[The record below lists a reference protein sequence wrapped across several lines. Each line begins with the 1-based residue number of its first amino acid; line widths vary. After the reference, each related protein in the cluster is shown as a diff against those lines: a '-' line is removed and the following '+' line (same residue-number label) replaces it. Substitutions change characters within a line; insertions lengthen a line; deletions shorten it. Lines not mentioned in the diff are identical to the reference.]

1 MNVSDDELEQ
11 RLRTLFSDD
20 RLGVAPPADAA
31 PAIMAGARRRRQRR
45 KVLMSASGA
54 VCALA
59 LVSGGLVVFKFQATT
74 GAADF
79 TASRLTVPNVS
90 GPPPVAPVISAS
102 PPAAEDPPVA
112 PPVAPSHLSSAPP
125 KRHSPPPAV
134 TRGDAPDKVTKGP
147 LLTADGLGVLKLGMT
162 EEQLAESGLTLTQVK
177 ESAGCTYY
185 DVAGAGVLAATAV
198 VSPDAGVVVVKPD
211 GAAHTPEGVGEGSA
225 KEDVTAAY
233 PGTSQASDELVAPT
247 GDEGAYHFTLADD
260 GSVSS
265 LDVRSVNQTCAG

>member
-1 MNVSDDELEQ
+1 MNVSEDELEQ

-74 GAADF
+74 GTADL

-90 GPPPVAPVISAS
+90 APPPVAPVTAAS

-112 PPVAPSHLSSAPP
+112 PPVAPSHVSSAPP
-125 KRHSPPPAV
+125 NRHSPPPA

-162 EEQLAESGLTLTQVK
+162 EEQLTDSGLTLTQVK

-185 DVAGAGVLAATAV
+185 DVAGEGVPAATAV

-233 PGTSQASDELVAPT
+233 PGTSQASDGLVAPT

>member
-1 MNVSDDELEQ
+1 MNVSEDELEQ
-11 RLRTLFSDD
+11 RLRALFSDD
-20 RLGVAPPADAA
+20 RLGVAPQADAA

-45 KVLMSASGA
+45 KVLVSASGA

-74 GAADF
+74 GAADL

-90 GPPPVAPVISAS
+90 APPPVAPVASAS
-102 PPAAEDPPVA
+102 PPAAEDPPVD
-112 PPVAPSHLSSAPP
+112 PPAAPSHVSTAPP
-125 KRHSPPPAV
+125 KRHSPPAS
-134 TRGDAPDKVTKGP
+134 TRGDAPTKVTKGP
-147 LLTADGLGVLKLGMT
+147 LLTADGLGALKLGMT
-162 EEQLAESGLTLTQVK
+162 EEQLASSGLTLTAVK

-185 DVAGAGVLAATAV
+185 DVAGEGVPAATAV

-265 LDVRSVNQTCAG
+265 LDVRSANQTCAG